1 MNYAEIKY
9 FDIANGP
16 GVRVSLF
23 VSGCTHRCKNCFNTV
38 AWDFNY
44 GKPFTDDV
52 KNKILSECKAD
63 YIKGLSLLGGEPF
76 EPENQECLTEFLKTF
91 KETYPQ
97 KDVWCYSGYTYEQ
110 LIGEK
115 EGRCHTPL
123 TKTMLSYID
132 VLVDGKF
139 VQELYSIRLQFR
151 GSSNQR
157 LIDLNKTRQSGEIVL
172 WSDEIKE

>member
-16 GVRVSLF
+16 GVRVSIF
-23 VSGCTHRCKNCFNTV
+23 VSGCTHRCNGCFNSV

-44 GKPFTDDV
+44 GNTFDDSI
-52 KNKILSECKAD
+52 KEKILTECSFD
-63 YIKGLSLLGGEPF
+63 YIKGVSLLGGEPF
-76 EPENQECLTEFLKTF
+76 EPENQKALLDFLKDF
-91 KETYPQ
+91 KKLYPQ

-110 LIGEK
+110 LTGVIES
-115 EGRCHTPL
+115 RCSTPEAL
-123 TKTMLSYID
+123 EMLSNID

-139 VQELYSIRLQFR
+139 DKDLYSIRLKFR

-157 LIDLNKTRQSGEIVL
+157 LIDLNKTRDCGEIVL
-172 WSDEIKE
+172 WEEE